1 MILQNMVTYKCVKE
15 KRRIRA
21 ARRKNMRR
29 GAKTTEFGLE
39 LRKIRLC
46 NNEYLGD
53 MAEKLG
59 VTVSYLSAVETGKR
73 ETPKAW
79 VEIIISKY
87 GLDKESA
94 EALKRA
100 YEMSKKTIKIDIGD
114 ESQER
119 KTLAI
124 SFARELK
131 NLDNEQIAD
140 ILSIFKE
147 KED

>member
-1 MILQNMVTYKCVKE
+1 
-15 KRRIRA
+15 
-21 ARRKNMRR
+21 MRGR
-29 GAKTTEFGLE
+29 DFLLFSNNKKS
-39 LRKIRLC
+39 KINKQKVL
-46 NNEYLGD
+46 ND
-53 MAEKLG
+53 F
-59 VTVSYLSAVETGKR
+59 T
-73 ETPKAW
+73 
-79 VEIIISKY
+79 KY

>member
-1 MILQNMVTYKCVKE
+1 
-15 KRRIRA
+15 
-21 ARRKNMRR
+21 
-29 GAKTTEFGLE
+29 
-39 LRKIRLC
+39 
-46 NNEYLGD
+46 

-87 GLDKESA
+87 DLDKESA
-94 EALKRA
+94 EALERA

>member
-1 MILQNMVTYKCVKE
+1 
-15 KRRIRA
+15 
-21 ARRKNMRR
+21 MRR

-100 YEMSKKTIKIDIGD
+100 YEMSKKTSKIDIGD

>member
-1 MILQNMVTYKCVKE
+1 
-15 KRRIRA
+15 
-21 ARRKNMRR
+21 
-29 GAKTTEFGLE
+29 
-39 LRKIRLC
+39 
-46 NNEYLGD
+46 
-53 MAEKLG
+53 
-59 VTVSYLSAVETGKR
+59 
-73 ETPKAW
+73 
-79 VEIIISKY
+79 
-87 GLDKESA
+87 
-94 EALKRA
+94 
-100 YEMSKKTIKIDIGD
+100 MSKKTIKIDIGD